1 MSYVETYYSGT
12 DFGNYSLLNNYI
24 YKKQNDLVNTPTNY
38 YANPDNDKK
47 NINYS
52 SITMD
57 YDDNGIKGGTDHNVY
72 TPEESYIILESV
84 PKLSEVPSVRYT
96 LFGSRPNENTVE
108 FTIPCDGILRYNID
122 NAFNSSKDTLTKND
136 IKIDVTITAGW
147 EFNITGLPHS
157 FPINVNKNDV
167 IKIVRNTGGDG
178 MTCCFYFLP
187 YVYPWE

>member
-24 YKKQNDLVNTPTNY
+24 YKKQTDLVNIPANY
-38 YANPDNDKK
+38 YVNPDSDKK

-84 PKLSEVPSVRYT
+84 PKLSEIPGDKVWLGATNSI
-96 LFGSRPNENTVE
+96 E
-108 FTIPCDGILRYNID
+108 FNIPCDGILRYFLTTSWSNSKY
-122 NAFNSSKDTLTKND
+122 AFMIND
-136 IKIDVTITAGW
+136 VKIDVITINAG
-147 EFNITGLPHS
+147 FAYGITELMHS
-157 FPINVNKNDV
+157 FPIRVNKSDRVKLTSTEEGLAANS
-167 IKIVRNTGGDG
+167 
-178 MTCCFYFLP
+178 FYFLP
-187 YVYPWE
+187 FTYPWE